1 VTRLLTNRQRLLYT
15 AATAFFAA
23 LAAWGR
29 REWNLT
35 GGTR

>member
-1 VTRLLTNRQRLLYT
+1 MTRLLNPLGVL
-15 AATAFFAA
+15 AATAFFAV

-35 GGTR
+35 GGTRNA